1 MKYASDPYWGE
12 KAAAVSWGLNDS
24 AGGGDANTYTLAIK
38 SGNTDVNIRAGSS
51 TGTATLLVGT
61 KKRILL
67 ILYEMK
73 MWKMDILK
81 YKAILL

>member
-38 SGNTDVNIRAGSS
+38 SGNTDVNIRAGSCDRYGNFIYEWD
-51 TGTATLLVGT
+51 TNGYCLYYT
-61 KKRILL
+61 K
-67 ILYEMK
+67 
-73 MWKMDILK
+73 
-81 YKAILL
+81 